1 MTLKLKIKCVGLS
14 WNVCSCTL
22 QVSTSIQLFAI
33 ICFLIKGL
41 EEVNIMGAEHGVF
54 IRTSVGCNGR
64 EPTTKMMQLRYFG
77 CPYFCSIKYYFNSKL
92 DDALTVQARS

>member
-1 MTLKLKIKCVGLS
+1 MTLKFNKMRRAVS

-54 IRTSVGCNGR
+54 ICVSVGATEENL
-64 EPTTKMMQLRYFG
+64 PLK
-77 CPYFCSIKYYFNSKL
+77 
-92 DDALTVQARS
+92 